1 MGGFSAERRPV
12 RTGDVLSV
20 EVQSLADGPDA
31 LCLVDGYV
39 VFVPFA
45 LPGERVRVRVL
56 SAGRKHGRAEL
67 LAVERASPERVSARC
82 SHFGSCGG
90 CDFQVLSATAQQRVK
105 TQRVAK
111 ALAFALKVPADTLPI
126 RPLAAPPDP
135 WGQRNKIALVLHPD
149 PERYLRAGL
158 YARRSQ
164 AVVPLRE
171 CPVSSPDGVAVA
183 LRLADAL
190 RMLRPPIADPHRQS
204 PGLRALVVRTANG
217 TGEPHALLVGT
228 EPGCPQAEELV
239 AAARTAGAVSVA
251 YNCNP
256 DFGPN
261 LLGRETR
268 LLAGPTRVRE
278 QVDALTY
285 LVSPGAFFQ
294 TSAWG
299 VRHLV
304 QNVRACVPESP
315 GRDIVDL
322 FCGGG
327 LLTLALADRC
337 RRIFG
342 IEGNPNAIE
351 DARASARLAGIR
363 NAEFTAGR
371 VEDRVRGLAAGLDTA
386 TVVLDPP
393 RDGCAPGVIE
403 VVATS
408 LRPDRVV
415 YVSCEPNSLA
425 RDAADL
431 VQLGY
436 RLSAVEPFD
445 MFPQTHHVE
454 TLAVFERSPQGAV
467 GAAKASSAVRRASGT
482 GTFVSR
488 S

>member
-1 MGGFSAERRPV
+1 LGGFSAERRPV
-12 RTGDVLSV
+12 RTGDVVSL

-31 LCLVDGYV
+31 LCLADGYV

-45 LPGERVRVRVL
+45 LPGERVRVRIS
-56 SAGRKHGRAEL
+56 SAGRKHGRGDL
-67 LAVERASPERVSARC
+67 LAVERASPERVTARC
-82 SHFGSCGG
+82 AHFGTCGG
-90 CDFQVLSATAQQRVK
+90 CDFQVMAEAAQRRVK

-111 ALAFALKVPADTLPI
+111 ALAFALKVPADSLPM
-126 RPLAAPPDP
+126 RALEAPPEP

-164 AVVPLRE
+164 SVVPLRE
-171 CPVSSPDGVAVA
+171 CPVSSPDGLAVG

-190 RMLRPPIADPHRQS
+190 RMLRPPIADPQRQT

-217 TGEPHALLVGT
+217 TGEPHVLLVGT

-239 AAARTAGAVSVA
+239 AAARTAGAVGVA

-278 QVDALTY
+278 RVEAHTY

-299 VRHLV
+299 VGHLV
-304 QNVRACVPESP
+304 RAVRAAVPESP
-315 GRDIVDL
+315 GRDLVDL
-322 FCGGG
+322 YCGGG
-327 LLTLALADRC
+327 LLTLALADRG
-337 RRIFG
+337 RRIVG
-342 IEGNPNAIE
+342 IEGNPYAIE
-351 DARASARLAGIR
+351 DARASARLGGVR
-363 NAEFTAGR
+363 NAEFVVGR
-371 VEDRVRGLAAGLDTA
+371 VEDEVRGLAGALDTA
-386 TVVLDPP
+386 TLVLDPP

-403 VVATS
+403 AVTGR

-425 RDAADL
+425 RDAAAL
-431 VQLGY
+431 AAGGY
-436 RLSAVEPFD
+436 RLASVAPFD

-454 TLAVFERSPQGAV
+454 TLAVFERPAVSSP
-467 GAAKASSAVRRASGT
+467 RPR
-482 GTFVSR
+482 
-488 S
+488 

>member
-12 RTGDVLSV
+12 RTGDVVSL

-31 LCLVDGYV
+31 LCLADGYV

-45 LPGERVRVRVL
+45 LPGERVRVRIA
-56 SAGRKHGRAEL
+56 SAGRKHGRGEL
-67 LAVERASPERVSARC
+67 VAVERASPERVDARC
-82 SHFGSCGG
+82 THFGTCGG
-90 CDFQVLSATAQQRVK
+90 CDFQVMSEAAQRRVK

-111 ALAFALKVPADTLPI
+111 ALAFALKVPPESLPI
-126 RPLAAPPDP
+126 ETLEGPPDP

-149 PERYLRAGL
+149 PDRYLRAGL

-164 AVVPLRE
+164 SVVALRD
-171 CPVSSPDGVAVA
+171 CPVSAPDGLAVA
-183 LRLADAL
+183 LRIADAL
-190 RMLRPPIADPHRQS
+190 RMVRPPIADPQRQT

-217 TGEPHALLVGT
+217 TGEPHVLFVGT
-228 EPGCPQAEELV
+228 EPGCPRPDEVV
-239 AAARTAGAVSVA
+239 ATSRVAGAISVA
-251 YNCNP
+251 YNANP

-268 LLAGPTRVRE
+268 LLSGPARVRE
-278 QVDALTY
+278 RVEDRTY

-304 QNVRACVPESP
+304 QRVRACVPATP
-315 GRDIVDL
+315 ARDIVDL

-337 RRIFG
+337 RRIVG

-351 DARASARLAGIR
+351 DARASARLGGVT
-363 NAEFTAGR
+363 NAEFVIGR
-371 VEDRVRGLAAGLDTA
+371 VEDKVRNLSGALDTA

-415 YVSCEPNSLA
+415 YVSCDPTSLA
-425 RDAADL
+425 RDAAAL
-431 VQLGY
+431 VAAGY
-436 RLSAVEPFD
+436 RVSSVAPFD
-445 MFPQTHHVE
+445 MFPHTHHIE
-454 TLAVFERSPQGAV
+454 TLAVFERAGATSP
-467 GAAKASSAVRRASGT
+467 R
-482 GTFVSR
+482 VSL
-488 S
+488 

>member
-12 RTGDVLSV
+12 RPGDVVSL

-31 LCLVDGYV
+31 LCHVEGYV
-39 VFVPFA
+39 IFVPFA
-45 LPGERVRVRVL
+45 LPGERVRVRIL
-56 SAGRKHGRAEL
+56 SAGRKHGRGEL
-67 LAVERASPERVSARC
+67 LAVERASGERVAARC
-82 SHFGSCGG
+82 AHFGTCGG
-90 CDFQVLSATAQQRVK
+90 CDFQVMSEAAQRHVK

-111 ALAFALKVPADTLPI
+111 TLAFALKVPAESLPM
-126 RPLAAPPDP
+126 RMLEAPPDP

-164 AVVPLRE
+164 NVVPLRE
-171 CPVSSPDGVAVA
+171 CPVSAPDGLAVG
-183 LRLADAL
+183 LRIADAL
-190 RMLRPPIADPHRQS
+190 RMIRPPIADPQRRT
-204 PGLRALVVRTANG
+204 PGLRALVVRIANG
-217 TGEPHALLVGT
+217 TAEPHVLFVGT
-228 EPGCPQAEELV
+228 EPGCPQSDEVV
-239 AAARTAGAVSVA
+239 ATARVAGAVSVA
-251 YNCNP
+251 YNANP

-278 QVDALTY
+278 RVEAHTY

-304 QNVRACVPESP
+304 QSVRACVPGTP

-337 RRIFG
+337 RRIVG
-342 IEGNPNAIE
+342 IEGNPHAIE
-351 DARASARLAGIR
+351 DARASARLGGVT
-363 NAEFTAGR
+363 NAEFVVGR
-371 VEDRVRGLAAGLDTA
+371 VEDKVRSIADTLDAA
-386 TVVLDPP
+386 TVVMDPP
-393 RDGCAPGVIE
+393 RDGCAHGVIE

-415 YVSCEPNSLA
+415 YVSCEPASLA
-425 RDAADL
+425 RDAAAL
-431 VQLGY
+431 VAGGY
-436 RLSAVEPFD
+436 RLASVAPFD

-454 TLAVFERSPQGAV
+454 TIAVFERARANSP
-467 GAAKASSAVRRASGT
+467 RA
-482 GTFVSR
+482 R
-488 S
+488 